1 MPQQSGYH
9 DVQKRIRE
17 YMSIGAGAPITFQ
30 GNGSISLV
38 SGGGSGLDIAGQHDL
53 VIAGM
58 TFSSGNGVTI
68 SNSSAITLRTNRV
81 VSNPRAGIDLDA
93 ATHDVQVRSNLVNSN
108 GYASGYGFDG
118 IRVAGT
124 SNVVV
129 DNILQ
134 ANGAVVGNDNVAG
147 IDVVSGA
154 VNTVVADNRLLLN
167 RRDGILV
174 AGRGTDV
181 VNNTV
186 DASCRDGIDVA
197 DGASATVVENNISY
211 ANGGNGGASANAATS
226 WAPIVSYTFDFG
238 DGSAK
243 VTQSTNTASHVYT
256 QPGLYTV
263 RYTKTDAAGGVA
275 TNTNTVSLAPP
286 TAALTVTLPPMTSDQ
301 LTVTADASGST
312 LGSAGGTT
320 FRYTFGDGTTLD
332 NAASIVTH
340 TYAHSGSYTVT
351 VTVTDG
357 SGLAASASR
366 TVVLVGAYTPLG
378 PVRVLDT
385 RAAIG
390 VPGTTPLQPGY
401 TLAI

>member
-129 DNILQ
+129 DNTLQ

-186 DASCRDGIDVA
+186 DASCRDGPNLLPLLCQQGRPRLRRTARPVA
-197 DGASATVVENNISY
+197 APAP
-211 ANGGNGGASANAATS
+211 GGSLPRRHTCRCAPVSSRTTRPAAPPAHHRAGCATS
-226 WAPIVSYTFDFG
+226 SPRH
-238 DGSAK
+238 
-243 VTQSTNTASHVYT
+243 STC
-256 QPGLYTV
+256 
-263 RYTKTDAAGGVA
+263 
-275 TNTNTVSLAPP
+275 
-286 TAALTVTLPPMTSDQ
+286 
-301 LTVTADASGST
+301 
-312 LGSAGGTT
+312 
-320 FRYTFGDGTTLD
+320 
-332 NAASIVTH
+332 
-340 TYAHSGSYTVT
+340 
-351 VTVTDG
+351 
-357 SGLAASASR
+357 
-366 TVVLVGAYTPLG
+366 
-378 PVRVLDT
+378 
-385 RAAIG
+385 
-390 VPGTTPLQPGY
+390 
-401 TLAI
+401 